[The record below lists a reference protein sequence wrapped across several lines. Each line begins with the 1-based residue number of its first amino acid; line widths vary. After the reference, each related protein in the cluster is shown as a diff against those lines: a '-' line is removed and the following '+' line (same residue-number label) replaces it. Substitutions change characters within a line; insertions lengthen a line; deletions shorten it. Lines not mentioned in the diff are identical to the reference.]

1 MGEKGSWAG
10 TGDKVEQK
18 NKIKQETGLLQTISE
33 LCTTNAFLNFMSK
46 KKKQQHSGVYLM
58 DRFT

>member
-46 KKKQQHSGVYLM
+46 KKTATQWCLPYG
-58 DRFT
+58 